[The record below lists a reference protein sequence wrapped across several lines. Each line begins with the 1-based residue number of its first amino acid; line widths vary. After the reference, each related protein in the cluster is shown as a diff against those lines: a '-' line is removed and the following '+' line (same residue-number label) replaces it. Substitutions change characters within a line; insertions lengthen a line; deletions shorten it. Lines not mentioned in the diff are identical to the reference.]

1 MLTRNQVE
9 FLDRMAGD
17 EGVSR
22 AEVVRRLVEAA
33 RRMEQG
39 PWREQRREPTSAV

>member
-9 FLDRMAGD
+9 FLDRIAGE

-22 AEVVRRLVEAA
+22 AEIVRRLIEAA
-33 RRMEQG
+33 RRTEQG
-39 PWREQRREPTSAV
+39 PCRKRRELTSA